1 MPALAPGATISADDK
16 SAAIPS
22 DLRWIPQR
30 KGFLMLRTAT
40 PALSRQAPAQAARV
54 DRNETSVSGRVQ
66 SIDIVRGAVMLLMAI
81 DHVRV
86 YSGLPAGGPTPGIF
100 LTRRITHFVAPA
112 FIFLAGTSAFLHG
125 RKLADISSL
134 ARFLV
139 TRGLWL
145 VLLELTVLRVAW
157 TFNFDFSHYLL
168 AGVIWVIGWCMVLLA
183 GLIFLPVRALAAFGL
198 VVVLG
203 HNIFDQFSQ
212 SLFPMVQQSHW
223 GWLWQILYFGGPI
236 QIGENGPTLFVLYSI
251 VPWVGVMALG
261 YVFGRVII
269 MDDPVRRKI
278 CLALGTTAIALFLLL
293 RGFNLYGDPRP
304 WVAPAHPASAQSQN
318 APHLN
323 SGASTAT
330 AGSAAQQAA
339 PVAPPRRPQAPA
351 WISFL
356 NTTKYPASLLF
367 LLMTLGPMLLVLPLL
382 ENAGGRVTGVL
393 KIFGRVP
400 FFYYVLHIPL
410 IHCAAMIVSLLRTG
424 SVAAWLFMN
433 HPVMNPPSPPGYVWS
448 IGLLYLVW
456 LIVVTVLYIPCR
468 WYAALKQRRKDIGF
482 LSYL

>member
-1 MPALAPGATISADDK
+1 MV
-16 SAAIPS
+16 
-22 DLRWIPQR
+22 
-30 KGFLMLRTAT
+30 RTAT
-40 PALSRQAPAQAARV
+40 PALSRQALAQAASS
-54 DRNETSVSGRVQ
+54 DRNETPGSGRVQ

-100 LTRRITHFVAPA
+100 LTRWITHFVAPA

-125 RKLADISSL
+125 RKLVDTSSL

-157 TFNFDFSHYLL
+157 TFNFDFGHYLL

-183 GLIFLPVRALAAFGL
+183 GLIFLPMRALAAFGL

-203 HNIFDQFSQ
+203 HNILDHFSRT
-212 SLFPMVQQSHW
+212 LYAIVEQSHW
-223 GWLWQILYFGGPI
+223 GWLLQILYLGGPI
-236 QIGENGPTLFVLYSI
+236 QISEHGPTLFVLYSI

-261 YVFGRVII
+261 YVFGRVVIT
-269 MDDPVRRKI
+269 DEPKRRKI
-278 CLALGTTAIALFLLL
+278 CLALGASAIALFLVL

-304 WVAPAHPASAQSQN
+304 WVAPAPIANAQSQTV
-318 APHLN
+318 P
-323 SGASTAT
+323 ASTT
-330 AGSAAQQAA
+330 ASTAAQQAA

-367 LLMTLGPMLLVLPLL
+367 LLMTLGPMFLVLPFL
-382 ENAGGRVTGVL
+382 ESAGGRV
-393 KIFGRVP
+393 KSIMKMFGRVP

-410 IHCAAMIVSLLRTG
+410 IHIAAIIVSLLRTG
-424 SVAAWLFMN
+424 SVAPWLFMN

-468 WYAALKQRRKDIGF
+468 WFATLKQRRKDIGF

>member
-1 MPALAPGATISADDK
+1 
-16 SAAIPS
+16 
-22 DLRWIPQR
+22 
-30 KGFLMLRTAT
+30 MLRTAT
-40 PALSRQAPAQAARV
+40 AALSKQVSAQ
-54 DRNETSVSGRVQ
+54 TSDYRGKMPGSGRVQ

-100 LTRRITHFVAPA
+100 LTRWITHFVAPA

-125 RKLADISSL
+125 RKLADTQAL

-157 TFNFDFSHYLL
+157 TFNFDFGHYLL
-168 AGVIWVIGWCMVLLA
+168 AGVIWVIGWCMVLMA
-183 GLIFLPVRALAAFGL
+183 GLILLPVRALAAFGL
-198 VVVLG
+198 VIVLG
-203 HNIFDQFSQ
+203 HNILDRFSQ
-212 SLFPMVQQSHW
+212 SLYAMVEKSHW
-223 GWLWQILYFGGPI
+223 GWLWQIMYLGGPI
-236 QIGENGPTLFVLYSI
+236 QVGEHGPTLFVLYSI
-251 VPWVGVMALG
+251 VPWIGVMALG
-261 YVFGRVII
+261 YVFGRVMT
-269 MDDPVRRKI
+269 MDETVRRKI
-278 CLALGTTAIALFLLL
+278 CLALGTTAIALFLVL

-304 WVAPAHPASAQSQN
+304 WVPPAHPANAQSQN
-318 APHLN
+318 ASHTP
-323 SGASTAT
+323 SGATSSTTT
-330 AGSAAQQAA
+330 ASPAGQQAA

-367 LLMTLGPMLLVLPLL
+367 LLMTLGPMLLLLPLL
-382 ENAGGRVTGVL
+382 EGAGGRFATVL

-410 IHCAAMIVSLLRTG
+410 IHFAAVIVSLLRSG
-424 SVAAWLFMN
+424 SVAPWLFMN

-448 IGLLYLVW
+448 LGLLYLVW
-456 LIVVTVLYIPCR
+456 LIIVAVLYVPCR
-468 WYAALKQRRKDIGF
+468 WFAGLKQRRKDIGF